1 MVGTNVEK
9 AMRKSSALAA
19 SSVQREFEG
28 LNVGDTRLRRRVCD
42 VVAKLSAAPDVSF
55 PRALETVA
63 AREAFYRLL
72 SNPRVSYRRLVASHA
87 EQTVER
93 MVAGETVLV
102 IHDTTEMAF
111 GGAAGTRRGLG
122 HARSSASKPGF
133 FSHVSLAVSGAG
145 KPLGTLGMTCWARKE
160 RRAGKRKASGGA
172 LAQVADKESTRW
184 GLQIDEVERLVG
196 GRAPLLHVMDREA
209 DAYPLLSTMVEQ
221 GQHFVTRVAR
231 ERLVFELESDGIPSV
246 DPLPLSHVLLDLP
259 TVLIREVPLRRRK
272 ATSLARSKELH
283 SERSA
288 RLAKL
293 AISAGRVAF
302 RRPKYW
308 GEDLPA
314 HLELNIVQVRE
325 IDAPDERDA
334 ICWVLVTTEPIS
346 SPSQLEAVIDHYR
359 QRWLIE
365 EFFKAL
371 KTGCDFESRQ
381 LESFE
386 TLTNALG
393 LLLPVAWQM
402 LLLRWLSRTTPTA
415 PAETVLSH
423 VQMTLLRNTGQ
434 KLALSGATVLDALN
448 AVAGLGGHI
457 RNNGPP
463 GWLTLSRG
471 MQDLNMLERG
481 WKIASGQQP
490 ANSCDQ

>member
-1 MVGTNVEK
+1 
-9 AMRKSSALAA
+9 MRKSSALAA
-19 SSVQREFEG
+19 SSVQKEFEG
-28 LNVGDTRLRRRVCD
+28 LKVVDARLRRRVCA

-55 PRALETVA
+55 PRSLETVA

-72 SNPRVSYRRLVASHA
+72 SNPRVSYRHLVASHA

-93 MVAGETVLV
+93 MVEGEKVLV

-111 GGAAGTRRGLG
+111 GGTPGSRRGLG

-133 FSHVSLAVSGAG
+133 FSHVSLAVSAAG
-145 KPLGTLGMTCWARKE
+145 KPLGTVGMTCWARKQ
-160 RRAGKRKASGGA
+160 RRSGKRKVSGHE
-172 LAQVADKESTRW
+172 LAQVEDKESARW
-184 GLQIDEVERLVG
+184 GLQINEVEHLVG

-209 DAYPLLSTMVEQ
+209 DAYPLLSGMVER
-221 GQHFVTRVAR
+221 GQHFVVRVAR
-231 ERLVFELESDGIPSV
+231 ERLVFELEPDGVPSDA
-246 DPLPLSHVLLDLP
+246 PLPLSHFLLDLP
-259 TVLIREVPLRRRK
+259 TVLVREVPLRRRK

-283 SERSA
+283 PERAA
-288 RLAKL
+288 RTAKL

-308 GEDLPA
+308 GDDLPA
-314 HLELNIVQVRE
+314 HLELNIVQVSE
-325 IDAPDERDA
+325 VNAPDARDA
-334 ICWVLVTTEPIS
+334 ISWVLVTTEPIS
-346 SPSQLEAVIDHYR
+346 SPSQIEAVIDHYR

-381 LESFE
+381 LESFQ

-415 PAETVLSH
+415 PAETVLSPI
-423 VQMTLLRNTGQ
+423 QITLLRNTGQ
-434 KLALSGATVLDALN
+434 KLALSGATVLDALY

-471 MQDLNMLERG
+471 MQDLSMLERG
-481 WKIASGQQP
+481 WKIASGEKSATP
-490 ANSCDQ
+490 CDQ

>member
-1 MVGTNVEK
+1 
-9 AMRKSSALAA
+9 MRRSSASAA
-19 SSVQREFEG
+19 SSVHREFEG
-28 LNVGDTRLRRRVCD
+28 LKVPDARVRRRVCD
-42 VVAKLSAAPDVSF
+42 VVAKLSEAPDVSF
-55 PRALETVA
+55 PRALKTAA

-93 MVAGETVLV
+93 MVEGEKVVV

-111 GGAAGTRRGLG
+111 GGTSGSRRGLG
-122 HARSSASKPGF
+122 HARSVDSKPGF
-133 FSHVSLAVSGAG
+133 FAHVSLAVSALG
-145 KPLGTLGMTCWARKE
+145 KPLGTLGMTCWSRKQ
-160 RRAGKRKASGGA
+160 RRAGKRKLSGGD
-172 LAQVADKESTRW
+172 LARVDDKESARW
-184 GLQIDEVERLVG
+184 GLQIDEVEHLVG
-196 GRAPLLHVMDREA
+196 DRAPLLHVMDREA
-209 DAYPLLSTMVEQ
+209 DAYPLLSGMMER
-221 GQHFVTRVAR
+221 GQHFVVRVAR
-231 ERLVFELESDGIPSV
+231 ERLVFELESDRIPSDEPV
-246 DPLPLSHVLLDLP
+246 PLSHVLLDMP
-259 TVLIREVPLRRRK
+259 TELIREVPLRRRK

-283 SERSA
+283 PERGA

-293 AISAGRVAF
+293 AISARRVAF
-302 RRPKYW
+302 RRPKYS
-308 GEDLPA
+308 GDEFPS

-325 IDAPDERDA
+325 VDAPDERDA
-334 ICWVLVTTEPIS
+334 IGWVLATTEPIS
-346 SPSQLEAVIDHYR
+346 SLSQIEAVIDHYR

-415 PAETVLSH
+415 PADTILSH
-423 VQMTLLRNTGQ
+423 SQMTLLRNTGQ
-434 KLALSGATVLDALN
+434 KLPLSGATVLDALY

-471 MQDLNMLERG
+471 MQDLAILERG
-481 WKIASGQQP
+481 WGIASGQKLATP
-490 ANSCDQ
+490 CDQ

>member
-1 MVGTNVEK
+1 
-9 AMRKSSALAA
+9 
-19 SSVQREFEG
+19 VQKEFEG
-28 LNVGDTRLRRRVCD
+28 LRVVDARLRRRVCD
-42 VVAKLSAAPDVSF
+42 VVAKLSAAPEGSF

-72 SNPRVSYRRLVASHA
+72 SNPRISYRRLVASHA
-87 EQTVER
+87 QQTVER
-93 MVAGETVLV
+93 MVEGEKVVV

-111 GGAAGTRRGLG
+111 GGTPESRRGLG
-122 HARSSASKPGF
+122 RARSSESKPGF
-133 FSHVSLAVSGAG
+133 FSHVSVAVSAAG
-145 KPLGTLGMTCWARKE
+145 RPLGTLGMTCWARKQ
-160 RRAGKRKASGGA
+160 RRAGKRKISGGE
-172 LAQVADKESTRW
+172 LAQVDDKESARW
-184 GLQIDEVERLVG
+184 GLQINEVEDLVA

-209 DAYPLLSTMVEQ
+209 DAYPLLSGMVER
-221 GQHFVTRVAR
+221 GQHFVVRVAR
-231 ERLVFELESDGIPSV
+231 ERLVFELESDGIPSD
-246 DPLPLSHVLLDLP
+246 DPLPLSHVLLELP
-259 TVLIREVPLRRRK
+259 TVLMREVPLRRRK
-272 ATSLARSKELH
+272 ATTLARSKELH
-283 SERSA
+283 PERQG
-288 RLAKL
+288 RLARL

-308 GEDLPA
+308 GDELPA
-314 HLELNIVQVRE
+314 RLELNIVQVRE
-325 IDAPDERDA
+325 VDPPDERDA
-334 ICWVLVTTEPIS
+334 IGWVLVTTEPIS
-346 SPSQLEAVIDHYR
+346 SPSQLEAIIDHYR

-423 VQMTLLRNTGQ
+423 AQMTLLRNTGQ
-434 KLALSGATVLDALN
+434 KLPLSGATVLDALY

-471 MQDLNMLERG
+471 MQDLGTLERG
-481 WKIASGQQP
+481 WRIASGQKS